1 MLNWS
6 CDEWGGAESR
16 GNPGRKAGF
25 GHQCNE
31 DYIYGK
37 KEAGTG
43 EHLTHLIIIKTN
55 TNEKRQPLT
64 EDCRT
69 QNTN

>member
-1 MLNWS
+1 MNISIFMLNYVI
-6 CDEWGGAESR
+6 
-16 GNPGRKAGF
+16 PKYI
-25 GHQCNE
+25 CNE
-31 DYIYGK
+31 VDKYGK

-64 EDCRT
+64 DDCRT